1 MFHCIIFLNFN
12 ITLCMALIPVYVTQG
27 TDDTMLK
34 KLHKEHHK
42 NPHYI
47 KPKSEAQRAFGIHH
61 FAGFVWYQAEDML
74 EKNRD
79 TFSADLFDL
88 LHMSKSPFLLS
99 LFTGEKAMVNVMM
112 Q

>member
-1 MFHCIIFLNFN
+1 MC
-12 ITLCMALIPVYVTQG
+12 VTQG

-47 KPKSEAQRAFGIHH
+47 KPNSEAQRAFGIHH

-99 LFTGEKAMVNVMM
+99 LFSGEKAMVKVKI